1 MGWRRDQVTSAA
13 GVLLSISPRSED
25 HAVLRRILEA
35 ALWRVD
41 EADGCETAFR
51 FLSSRPVAAIVT
63 NDRLPDG
70 DWMCI
75 LGHVQ
80 AQVRPPNLI
89 VASFH
94 ADDRLWAAVLNL
106 GGYDVLSKPFDAGEV
121 RWVVSR
127 VCPPPAK
134 GEVATRAA

>member
-1 MGWRRDQVTSAA
+1 MGRKPGDRWGGCSSFHQSQ
-13 GVLLSISPRSED
+13 SED
-25 HAVLRRILEA
+25 HAVLRRILGA

-41 EADGCETAFR
+41 EADRCETAFR
-51 FLSSRPVAAIVT
+51 LLSSRPVAAIVT

-70 DWMCI
+70 DWTCI
-75 LGHVQ
+75 LGRVQ

-89 VASFH
+89 VASFL

-121 RWVVSR
+121 RWVISR
-127 VCPPPAK
+127 VCPQPAR
-134 GEVATRAA
+134 VDATTAAA

>member
-1 MGWRRDQVTSAA
+1 V
-13 GVLLSISPRSED
+13 
-25 HAVLRRILEA
+25 
-35 ALWRVD
+35 WRVA
-41 EADGCETAFR
+41 EADRCETAFR
-51 FLSSRPVAAIVT
+51 LLSSRPVAAIVT

-70 DWMCI
+70 DWVRI

-80 AQVRPPNLI
+80 AQMRPPNLI

-134 GEVATRAA
+134 GHVATRAA